1 MANLKEVLSI
11 LCVGFIQ
18 CCSLRNTCVCV
29 WGGGGGGGGGATRG
43 SSHSTGITRG
53 VFTQY
58 RNNQGGLHAVRG
70 QPQGQLGGSSHSTG
84 GQPGGSHSAVVPYRP
99 TGYMEITGWGDTAA
113 RGASGGGVQIYP

>member
-29 WGGGGGGGGGATRG
+29 CGGGGGGNQ
-43 SSHSTGITRG
+43 G

-58 RNNQGGLHAVRG
+58 RDNQGGLHAVRG

-113 RGASGGGVQIYP
+113 RGASGGGGGGGTNLPLNCGHGP